1 MRVLKVVLC
10 GSLGAVVGAGIATS
24 LQMRDADGW
33 AAIPLAM
40 LAGGVA
46 GGIVGVVVGVVAFT

>member
-10 GSLGAVVGAGIATS
+10 GGLGTLVGGGIATS
-24 LQMRDADGW
+24 LQMRDMDGW
-33 AAIPLAM
+33 AALPLAM

-46 GGIVGVVVGVVAFT
+46 GGIIGVVVGVIAFT